1 MQHRFYGS
9 PVKSPI
15 GESSFITHVR
25 CALINFTLKYKINS
39 KNNDSIHDPHLF
51 YVHILLTTF
60 PHTPSTRSITH
71 RFLSLEGEHMYIAIP
86 PSNTQHSVSHKCC
99 YRNSLGSKR
108 FQSSCCAK
116 VTAEAKKRLK
126 GEGEG
131 RRGSFFPLP
140 LPRHSFFLLLFQ
152 LSRRTSRGNACYAGY
167 YRNHLFLI
175 LLLLQTTEKLNTSL
189 CWLRSKGYHLVFFVS
204 VLACENIRLFVRKK
218 RIKK

>member
-1 MQHRFYGS
+1 MILTYFTFIFYLQHS
-9 PVKSPI
+9 
-15 GESSFITHVR
+15 
-25 CALINFTLKYKINS
+25 
-39 KNNDSIHDPHLF
+39 
-51 YVHILLTTF
+51 

-71 RFLSLEGEHMYIAIP
+71 RFLSLEGEHMYLAIP

-108 FQSSCCAK
+108 FQSSYCAK

-126 GEGEG
+126 GQGEG

-175 LLLLQTTEKLNTSL
+175 LLLLQTTAKLNTSL
-189 CWLRSKGYHLVFFVS
+189 CWLRSKGYHLFFFVG

>member
-25 CALINFTLKYKINS
+25 YALINFTLKYKINS

-71 RFLSLEGEHMYIAIP
+71 RFLSLEGEHVYLAIP

-108 FQSSCCAK
+108 FQSSYCAK
-116 VTAEAKKRLK
+116 VRAEAKKTVEGGGG
-126 GEGEG
+126 GEK
-131 RRGSFFPLP
+131 R
-140 LPRHSFFLLLFQ
+140 FLL
-152 LSRRTSRGNACYAGY
+152 
-167 YRNHLFLI
+167 
-175 LLLLQTTEKLNTSL
+175 SL
-189 CWLRSKGYHLVFFVS
+189 PPPPSFIFFFALVPAF
-204 VLACENIRLFVRKK
+204 
-218 RIKK
+218 

>member
-108 FQSSCCAK
+108 FQSSYCAK

-126 GEGEG
+126 GQGEG

-140 LPRHSFFLLLFQ
+140 SPVIHFFCSCSSFLDEPREETLATQ
-152 LSRRTSRGNACYAGY
+152 G
-167 YRNHLFLI
+167 
-175 LLLLQTTEKLNTSL
+175 TTETT
-189 CWLRSKGYHLVFFVS
+189 YF
-204 VLACENIRLFVRKK
+204 LFCCFYKQQRN
-218 RIKK
+218 